1 MSSSKLKLLRH
12 SSVFLTRS
20 FSTQLPEELRS
31 LQELTRKF
39 ANDELKPVADIYDKE
54 CRFPK
59 TQIKKLGELGLMG
72 VGVSKDYGGSGMSAL
87 AVSIAV
93 EELSRVC
100 GSTGAI
106 VSIHNCLY
114 ADLVNRLGTDQQK
127 SRFLKPLVDGSSI
140 GAFALSESGLFGF
153 NIYAAK

>member
-1 MSSSKLKLLRH
+1 MSASKLKLLR
-12 SSVFLTRS
+12 SATLVLTRA

-39 ANDELKPVADIYDKE
+39 ANDELRPVADIYDKE
-54 CRFPK
+54 CKFPRK
-59 TQIKKLGELGLMG
+59 QIKKLGELGLMG
-72 VGVSKDYGGSGMSAL
+72 IGVASEYGGSGMSSL
-87 AVSIAV
+87 AVSIVV

-114 ADLVNRLGTDQQK
+114 ADLLNRLGTERQK
-127 SRFLKPLVDGSSI
+127 SKFLKPLIDGSRI
-140 GAFALSESGLFGF
+140 GAFALSETGLF
-153 NIYAAK
+153 

>member
-1 MSSSKLKLLRH
+1 MSASKLKLLR
-12 SSVFLTRS
+12 SSTVVLTRA

-39 ANDELKPVADIYDKE
+39 ANDELRPIADIYDKE
-54 CRFPK
+54 CKFPRA
-59 TQIKKLGELGLMG
+59 QIKKLGELGLMG
-72 VGVSKDYGGSGMSAL
+72 IGVSPEYGGSGMSAL
-87 AVSIAV
+87 AVSIVV

-114 ADLVNRLGTDQQK
+114 ADLVNRLGSDQQK
-127 SRFLKPLVDGSSI
+127 SKFLKPLVDGSRI
-140 GAFALSESGLFGF
+140 GAFALSETGLF
-153 NIYAAK
+153 